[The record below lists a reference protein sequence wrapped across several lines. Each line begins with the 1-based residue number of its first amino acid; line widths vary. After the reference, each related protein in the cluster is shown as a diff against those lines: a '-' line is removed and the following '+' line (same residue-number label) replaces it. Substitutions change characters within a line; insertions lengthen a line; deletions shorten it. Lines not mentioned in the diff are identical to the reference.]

1 MQTKWLEWAQNLS
14 AIAQNGLTYCRDP
27 YDRERYEQIRKIA
40 AEIVSGYSDLGMVQL
55 KQLLSSERGYATP
68 KIDVRGAIF
77 SENRILL
84 VKERSDG
91 LWTLPGGWADVND
104 SPAEAVE
111 KEILEESG
119 YEAKAVKIAAVYD
132 RNKHGHPYH
141 LYHTYKLFFLCEITG
156 GKAGTICKSP
166 LLETDGVDFF
176 TENNLPPLSVDRVTA
191 AQIKRMF
198 EHYRDPGLATDFD

>member
-1 MQTKWLEWAQNLS
+1 MGAEFSGHRPKRPHLLQRLS
-14 AIAQNGLTYCRDP
+14 PAIRIWT
-27 YDRERYEQIRKIA
+27 
-40 AEIVSGYSDLGMVQL
+40 LGIC
-55 KQLLSSERGYATP
+55 SN
-68 KIDVRGAIF
+68 F
-77 SENRILL
+77 SLPNHILL

-104 SPAEAVE
+104 SPAQAVE

-119 YEAKAVKIAAVYD
+119 YKAKAIKIAAVYD

-156 GKAGTICKSP
+156 GKPSKTM
-166 LLETDGVDFF
+166 ETDGVGFF
-176 TENNLPPLSVDRVTA
+176 AENNLPPLSVDRVTA

-198 EHYRDPGLATDFD
+198 EHYRNPGLATDFD